1 MATNESNYKTS
12 ATEFGKRLTALYRLK
27 IFPRLGNEFA
37 DKLYKSGIEAGANIL
52 TLGNLSDADSKLKVG
67 CDAIVKLNEVAFAM
81 QVMVEGGFY
90 TPDEVAPVNA
100 YVEKLIEAL
109 GKLIAS
115 IKERQVASE
124 KARYAQAQRRVV
136 IEQKPVVKSKVVI
149 RSSDEI
155 LKEAEEEYEAAHNET
170 AATEDNAEEDKSAKA
185 ADGFG
190 EPYKS
195 NKPKTNKTAA
205 NKTTKNS
212 K

>member
-52 TLGNLSDADSKLKVG
+52 ALGNLSDADSKLKVG
-67 CDAIVKLNEVAFAM
+67 RDAIVKLNEVAFAL

-90 TPDEVAPVNA
+90 TADETVPVSN
-100 YVEKLIEAL
+100 YIEKLIEAL
-109 GKLIAS
+109 SKLIAS
-115 IKERQVASE
+115 IKERQAASE
-124 KARYAQAQRRVV
+124 KMHNAQASRRVV

-149 RSSDEI
+149 RSSEEI
-155 LKEAEEEYEAAHNET
+155 LKEAEEEYEAAHGET
-170 AATEDNAEEDKSAKA
+170 AAAQDSKTENNSENGEAKSAG
-185 ADGFG
+185 DGFG
-190 EPYKS
+190 EPYKA
-195 NKPKTNKTAA
+195 NKSKTNKT
-205 NKTTKNS
+205 TK

>member
-52 TLGNLSDADSKLKVG
+52 ALGNLSDADSKLKVG
-67 CDAIVKLNEVAFAM
+67 RDAIVKLNEVAFAL

-90 TPDEVAPVNA
+90 TADETVPVSN
-100 YVEKLIEAL
+100 YIEKLIEAL
-109 GKLIAS
+109 SKLIAS
-115 IKERQVASE
+115 IKERQAASE
-124 KARYAQAQRRVV
+124 KMHNAQASRRVV

-149 RSSDEI
+149 RSSEEI
-155 LKEAEEEYEAAHNET
+155 LKEAEEEYEAAHGET
-170 AATEDNAEEDKSAKA
+170 AAAEDGAEEKKSENGGAKSA

-190 EPYKS
+190 EPYKA
-195 NKPKTNKTAA
+195 NKSKTNKT
-205 NKTTKNS
+205 TK